1 MMLLLVIY
9 RRVQRVLMLASAGL
23 FLAGSPALASC
34 LDQGLK
40 LEKAQLRATAPNAP
54 VSAGYLQITNMTGQT
69 QTLVSAAAPFSETA
83 EIHDMKH
90 ENGVMKMHQIDGGLV
105 LPDGL
110 TVALQPKGRHLM
122 FMGLDRQL
130 KPEQSYQITLTFTPC
145 GDVTIPFL
153 VVTTPGQHKAHKHSH
168 SHNH

>member
-9 RRVQRVLMLASAGL
+9 RRFQRVLMLASAGL

-69 QTLVSAAAPFSETA
+69 QTLVAAAAPFSQTA

-90 ENGVMKMHQIDGGLV
+90 ENGVMKMHEIDGGLV

-110 TVALQPKGRHLM
+110 TVKLMPKGRHLM

-130 KPEQSYQITLTFTPC
+130 KDDDRYQITLTFSPC
-145 GDVTIPFL
+145 GKVTLPFH
-153 VVTTPGQHKAHKHSH
+153 VVKTPGHH
-168 SHNH
+168 HNH